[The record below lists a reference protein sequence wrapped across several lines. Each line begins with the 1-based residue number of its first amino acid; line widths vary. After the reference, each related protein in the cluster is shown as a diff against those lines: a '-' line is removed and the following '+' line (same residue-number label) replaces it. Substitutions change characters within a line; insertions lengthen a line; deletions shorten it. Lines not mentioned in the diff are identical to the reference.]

1 LSVECVLTC
10 TPCLCAGTVKEQQ
23 RLIFAGQQLADGQT
37 LRGAGVTQGCALQLA
52 LRCSS
57 QETSS
62 PVLDSASSG
71 GATAPSCA
79 GDTSNSKGTVGDTS
93 DGEAISHGSAAAK
106 KRPAECS
113 SSSSSS
119 SKEGSSSCAVG
130 GVLALSTVA
139 ELQEHIA
146 PGVAQLALFVVRCD

>member
-1 LSVECVLTC
+1 M
-10 TPCLCAGTVKEQQ
+10 
-23 RLIFAGQQLADGQT
+23 
-37 LRGAGVTQGCALQLA
+37 RGAGVTQGCALQLA

-79 GDTSNSKGTVGDTS
+79 GDTGNSKGTVGDTS

-106 KRPAECS
+106 KRPAEY
-113 SSSSSS
+113 SS

-130 GVLALSTVA
+130 GVLALNTVA

-146 PGVAQLALFVVRCD
+146 PGAAQLALFVVRCD